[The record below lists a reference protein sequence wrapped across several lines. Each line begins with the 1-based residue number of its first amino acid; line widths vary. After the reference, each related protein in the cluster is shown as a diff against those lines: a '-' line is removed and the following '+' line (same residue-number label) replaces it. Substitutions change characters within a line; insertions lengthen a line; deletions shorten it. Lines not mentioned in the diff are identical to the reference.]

1 MTAFTEPSSPPEL
14 STGMSGPVM
23 QVHPQALRA
32 AASDLR
38 MAAAQLRTLEV
49 AGLDLTIGQSGDR
62 GFAETWARS
71 ATQRRTERDA
81 LVAELEDKAANL
93 EQAARSTQLIDHV
106 NAADINGL
114 AHQRLP
120 GLLDPHTPTPTPT
133 PTSTPPARPGPLPRE
148 K

>member
-1 MTAFTEPSSPPEL
+1 
-14 STGMSGPVM
+14 M

-49 AGLDLTIGQSGDR
+49 AGIDLTIGQAGDR

-71 ATQRRTERDA
+71 ATQRKTERDA

-93 EQAARSTQLIDHV
+93 EQAARSIQLIDHV

-114 AHQRLP
+114 AHQQLP
-120 GLLDPHTPTPTPT
+120 GPLDPHTPTPTPT
-133 PTSTPPARPGPLPRE
+133 VPTVPAQSGPLPRE

>member
-1 MTAFTEPSSPPEL
+1 
-14 STGMSGPVM
+14 M
-23 QVHPQALRA
+23 QVHPRALRA

-38 MAAAQLRTLEV
+38 MAAEQLRTLEV
-49 AGLDLTIGQSGDR
+49 AGIDLTIGQAGDR

-71 ATQRRTERDA
+71 ATQRKTERDA

-106 NAADINGL
+106 NAADISGL
-114 AHQRLP
+114 AHQELP
-120 GLLDPHTPTPTPT
+120 GPLDPHTPTPTAT
-133 PTSTPPARPGPLPRE
+133 PTVPTVPAQSGPLPRE